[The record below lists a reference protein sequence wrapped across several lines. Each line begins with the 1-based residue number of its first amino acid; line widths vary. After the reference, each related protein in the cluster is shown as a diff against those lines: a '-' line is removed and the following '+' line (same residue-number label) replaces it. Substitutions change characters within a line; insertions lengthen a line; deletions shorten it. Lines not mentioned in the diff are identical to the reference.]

1 MKSKYTGTSEKFMLE
16 YEFYNWLLKKG
27 YKQSTVNARKTNCLK
42 VCKYEGDLDIHFEK
56 DSCCTI
62 IDKLSYSTE
71 DESNNHPPRH
81 KIPINGSKRKGT
93 ATLKSAVKLYVD
105 FKKSKKVGT
114 LSGNSPTI
122 KKKNKAKVFKRTNPG
137 DVANLYIRN
146 FLCDI
151 SENLGGFTE
160 KNEMDTLKYFDY
172 KCPYTDVDLH
182 NINYVHDH
190 LIPHNRQYCGL
201 YIFGNII
208 LTTNEAN
215 NRKQAK
221 DFRTFILNDQK
232 IIKGSI
238 EEREKR
244 IKKIEKF
251 VEYSG
256 YNNKINIITILQDI
270 CEEKYKL
277 ILELCKDN
285 KYEIETMLKTFK
297 VIKYE

>member
-1 MKSKYTGTSEKFMLE
+1 MLE
-16 YEFYNWLLKKG
+16 KKFYNWLLKK
-27 YKQSTVNARKTNCLK
+27 YNNNKHIANARKTNCRK

-56 DSCCTI
+56 DSCHTI
-62 IDKLSYSTE
+62 MDKLSYSIE
-71 DESNNHPPRH
+71 DENHNRQSRH
-81 KIPINGSKRKGT
+81 KIPIYGNIRKGS

-105 FKKSKKVGT
+105 FRESEIG
-114 LSGNSPTI
+114 GIIINGHPI
-122 KKKNKAKVFKRTNPG
+122 KERSKKNKVKVFKRTNPG
-137 DVANLYIRN
+137 DVANLFIRN
-146 FLCDI
+146 ILCDI
-151 SENLGGFTE
+151 SEELGGFTE
-160 KNEMDTLKYFDY
+160 KNEKDTLKYFDY

-190 LIPHNRQYCGL
+190 LIPHNKQCCGL

-208 LTTNEAN
+208 LTTNEVN
-215 NRKQAK
+215 NRKHAK

-232 IIKGSI
+232 IINGSI

-256 YNNKINIITILQDI
+256 YDNKVNIITILQNI
-270 CEEKYKL
+270 CEEKYRL

-285 KYEIETMLKTFK
+285 KYEMETMLKTLK
-297 VIKYE
+297 DGLG